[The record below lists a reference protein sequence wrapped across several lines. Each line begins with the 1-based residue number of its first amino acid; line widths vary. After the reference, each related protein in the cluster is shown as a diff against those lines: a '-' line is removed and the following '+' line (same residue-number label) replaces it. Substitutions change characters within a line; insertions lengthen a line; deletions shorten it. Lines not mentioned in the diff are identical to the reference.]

1 MADNDETVLDGWKK
15 TRSGARA
22 GRGFDYQHRFST
34 LILVQQWAGLLPT
47 GNLVP
52 EGLEDCV
59 VELPDRDI
67 WIQIKS
73 REQGTFSKGEVKT
86 IFKQARRKASLVNN
100 PKPTQLVAGLEQ
112 PCPAVTGYEM
122 DGLFDGRTEKVVVC
136 TAPEEEIVNLLSQN
150 LNIAEIIAEGLMSDL
165 YKLVAESS
173 AVNASLPFERRRR
186 ISTTEVEC
194 HILERLEAEDPSAIN
209 RAFDIRALEPVDFV
223 TPVSE
228 PGFYQGVKV
237 KPGHIASGLVIERPG
252 ETQDVVQAFKKRRH
266 LLVTGPSG
274 AGKSALIWLVA
285 HSLTAE
291 FRWYQISAQANA
303 QDADAIIRFVKSRR
317 PKKVSPIGLIF
328 DDVGE
333 SNSNLWDI
341 LTNQLRSLPDVYILG
356 SVRNEDI
363 ALITNQSDTEFFE
376 IRLDSELAQSMWEKL
391 INEGQTKWA
400 YWREPFEQ
408 SDGLMLEY
416 VHLLTQGKRLAAVIG
431 EQIRQRERER
441 RYDEL
446 AIIRGTAVL
455 CAFGG
460 EVEAKRLFELL
471 QLPPDCAAQA
481 LKRLID
487 EHLVRESRPGVLGG
501 LHALRSKALCD
512 ASHDDV
518 SYLRSDS
525 LWQSLAASTNE
536 TLPRII
542 QSVLN
547 ETQNEAEDVM
557 LQNLAKALAASDD
570 IEVWAAILTGLGIG
584 TMEQSVASF
593 TEMLEKH
600 GVQRTHWFLA
610 SMFSDASIDVPELS
624 GFENLKPMR
633 NAVIAFRALP
643 KRDLRDECL
652 QMLPEGTQAPV
663 CPDIRQANLLLSSLV
678 PITGGDPIQISF
690 APDFSGSG
698 EQNIHDVAAL
708 LSTAYLI
715 EPDLAIDFVVAFGGE
730 QTLFT
735 WFHSQIPWVTVPIIE
750 PQGTHGRT
758 VRANRFFVAESHQTD
773 AHKTLCDICETLIAI
788 SPMSNAAASD
798 AIGLSGQPIAINGL
812 SDWSKNIPRAHLP
825 PKARVAWNIV
835 FRQILL
841 ARAAEHSLTDY
852 THEMADHVRRTEK
865 IFRLFSEQWIKGWR
879 ISNKDKLAAEINEI
893 MDHVNGL
900 IYAKPKTLASSMTS
914 TTSDTEEDDRLGSL
928 LASVLDN
935 LVPRMCKIP
944 PESDAKA
951 AAGFTSGLA
960 AQAREHGRSEIWRT
974 TPSPPLDEL
983 AALAERLDDVACILH
998 EIAHDDTVRAIK
1010 NLRKAAR
1017 KGRLGKAI
1025 RATAGRCRLLAKQR
1039 FHRRLRALE
1048 NALKAQGLTARCRTR
1063 PVNDAD
1069 SIDWPA
1075 VEVAIL
1081 IKITDSE
1088 TDWDYLEY
1096 GLAIGKKQL
1105 AQDWRF
1111 CVVPVINNQVIADL
1125 AFISSSQGPLLDV
1138 EFTHKWKAHIDL
1150 PFFFS
1155 KISNA
1160 FDTAVSACTQISA
1173 IISYRDLKT
1182 LHPVEEEVLLKAR
1195 DDFEYNWKI
1204 VDTFIEKTEQE
1215 LFDEALAYLE
1225 SIWNQVV
1232 SEIESIETGQMVD
1245 NPFCHVMADV
1255 KNEKVIELGVAR
1267 MLLRQAEC
1275 FTAVSE

>member
-1 MADNDETVLDGWKK
+1 MADNDKTVLDGWKK

-59 VELPDRDI
+59 VELADRDI

-73 REQGTFSKGEVKT
+73 REHGTFSKGEVKA
-86 IFKQARRKASLVNN
+86 IFEQARQKAGLVNN
-100 PKPTQLVAGLEQ
+100 QKPTLLIAGLER
-112 PCPAVTGYEM
+112 PCPTVTGYEM
-122 DGLFDGRTEKVVVC
+122 DGLFDGKTEKVVVC
-136 TAPEEEIVNLLSQN
+136 PTPEEEIVGLLSKN

-173 AVNASLPFERRRR
+173 AANASLPFERRRR

-194 HILERLEAEDPSAIN
+194 RILERLEAEDPSAIN
-209 RAFDIRALEPVDFV
+209 RAFDKRVLEPVDFV
-223 TPVSE
+223 TAVSE

-237 KPGHIASGLVIERPG
+237 KPGHIAAGLVIERAT
-252 ETQDVVQAFKKRRH
+252 ETQAIVQAFKKCRH

-274 AGKSALIWLVA
+274 SGKSALIWLVSN
-285 HSLTAE
+285 SLTAE
-291 FRWYQISAQANA
+291 FRWYQVSAQANA
-303 QDADAIIRFVKSRR
+303 QDADAIIRFVESRR

-356 SVRNEDI
+356 SVRNEDVD
-363 ALITNQSDTEFFE
+363 LITNQSDTEFFE

-391 INEGQTKWA
+391 TRQSQTNWT

-416 VHLLTQGKRLAAVIG
+416 VHILTQGKRLAAVIG

-471 QLPPDCAAQA
+471 QLPPDRAAQA

-525 LWQSLAASTNE
+525 LWQSLSASTNE

-547 ETQNEAEDVM
+547 ETQNEAEDVT
-557 LQNLAKALAASDD
+557 LRNLAQALAASDD

-584 TMEQSVASF
+584 TMERSVTSF
-593 TEMLEKH
+593 MAMLEKH

-610 SMFSDASIDVPELS
+610 SMFSDAGIDVPELS
-624 GFENLKPMR
+624 GFENLKPMQ

-643 KRDLRDECL
+643 KRDFRADCLR
-652 QMLPEGTQAPV
+652 MLPQGTQVPV
-663 CPDIRQANLLLSSLV
+663 CTDIRQLNLLLSSLV
-678 PITGGDPIQISF
+678 PIPGGDSSRIPF
-690 APDFSGSG
+690 KTDFSGYG
-698 EQNIHDVAAL
+698 EQDIHDVAAL

-715 EPDLAIDFVVAFGGE
+715 GPDVAKDLVAAFGGE
-730 QTLFT
+730 QTLFN
-735 WFHSQIPWVTVPIIE
+735 WFSSQIPWVTVPIIE

-788 SPMSNAAASD
+788 SPMSDAAASD
-798 AIGLSGQPIAINGL
+798 AIGLSGQPIEINGL
-812 SDWSKNIPRAHLP
+812 SDWSKNISRENLP
-825 PKARVAWNIV
+825 SKARVAWNV
-835 FRQILL
+835 AFRQILL

-852 THEMADHVRRTEK
+852 THEMADHVRHTEK
-865 IFRLFSEQWIKGWR
+865 IFRLFSEQWIKGRR
-879 ISNKDKLAAEINEI
+879 ISNKDRLAAEINEI
-893 MDHVNGL
+893 VNHVDDL
-900 IYAKPKTLASSMTS
+900 IYAKPKTLAASMTS
-914 TTSDTEEDDRLGSL
+914 TTGDTEEDDKLGAL
-928 LASVLDN
+928 LTSVLYN

-944 PESDAKA
+944 PEPDAKA
-951 AAGFTSGLA
+951 AAAFTSGLA
-960 AQAREHGRSEIWRT
+960 AQAREHGISEIWRT

-983 AALAERLDDVACILH
+983 AVLAERLDGVACILH
-998 EIAHDDTVRAIK
+998 EIAHDDTARAIK
-1010 NLRKAAR
+1010 KLCQIAR
-1017 KGRLGKAI
+1017 KGRAGKAI
-1025 RATAGRCRLLAKQR
+1025 QAVAGRCRLLAKQR

-1088 TDWDYLEY
+1088 TDWNYLEDS
-1096 GLAIGKKQL
+1096 LSIGEKQL
-1105 AQDWRF
+1105 AQDWQF

-1138 EFTHKWKAHIDL
+1138 EFAHKWKAHINL
-1150 PFFFS
+1150 PFLS
-1155 KISNA
+1155 SEVSNA
-1160 FDTAVSACTQISA
+1160 FDIAVSACTQVSA
-1173 IISYRDLKT
+1173 IISYRDLEK
-1182 LHPVEEEVLLKAR
+1182 LHPTEEEALLKAI
-1195 DDFEYNWKI
+1195 DDFECNRKT
-1204 VDTFIEKTEQE
+1204 VDAFQQKTGQE
-1215 LFDEALAYLE
+1215 LFDEALVYLDE
-1225 SIWNQVV
+1225 IWNQIV
-1232 SEIESIETGQMVD
+1232 SEIESMKTGQMVD
-1245 NPFCHVMADV
+1245 NPLCHIMADME
-1255 KNEKVIELGVAR
+1255 NEKVIELGVAR

-1275 FTAVSE
+1275 YTVAAE

>member
-1 MADNDETVLDGWKK
+1 MADNDKTVLDGWKK

-59 VELPDRDI
+59 VELADRDI

-73 REQGTFSKGEVKT
+73 REQGTFSKGEVKK
-86 IFKQARRKASLVNN
+86 IFEQARRKASLVNN
-100 PKPTQLVAGLEQ
+100 QKPTLLVAGLER
-112 PCPAVTGYEM
+112 PCPTVTGYEM
-122 DGLFDGRTEKVVVC
+122 DGLFDGKTEKVVVC
-136 TAPEEEIVNLLSQN
+136 TTPEEEIVNLLSQH
-150 LNIAEIIAEGLMSDL
+150 LNIAEIIAEGLMNDL

-173 AVNASLPFERRRR
+173 AANASLPFERRRR

-194 HILERLEAEDPSAIN
+194 RILERLEAEDPSAIN

-252 ETQDVVQAFKKRRH
+252 EIQDVAQAFKKRRH

-274 AGKSALIWLVA
+274 SGKSALIWLVA
-285 HSLTAE
+285 HSLTTE

-303 QDADAIIRFVKSRR
+303 QDADAIIRFVRSRR

-333 SNSNLWDI
+333 SSSNLWDI
-341 LTNQLRSLPDVYILG
+341 LTNQLRSLSDVYILG

-376 IRLDSELAQSMWEKL
+376 IRLDSELAQSMWKKL
-391 INEGQTKWA
+391 NRQSQTNWT

-431 EQIRQRERER
+431 EQIRQREREK

-446 AIIRGTAVL
+446 AIIRSTAVL

-471 QLPPDCAAQA
+471 QLPPDSAAQA

-547 ETQNEAEDVM
+547 ETQNGAESVTI
-557 LQNLAKALAASDD
+557 QNLAKALAASDD

-593 TEMLEKH
+593 MEMLEKH

-610 SMFSDASIDVPELS
+610 SMFADASIDVPELS

-643 KRDLRDECL
+643 KRDLRAECL
-652 QMLPEGTQAPV
+652 QMLPQGTQAPV
-663 CPDIRQANLLLSSLV
+663 CTDIRQLNLLLSSLV
-678 PITGGDPIQISF
+678 PIPGGDHSRIPF
-690 APDFSGSG
+690 KTDFSGYG

-715 EPDLAIDFVVAFGGE
+715 GPDVAKDLVDAFGGE

-735 WFHSQIPWVTVPIIE
+735 WFHSQIPWVTVPKIE

-788 SPMSNAAASD
+788 SPMSDAAASD
-798 AIGLSGQPIAINGL
+798 AIGLSGQSIEINGL
-812 SDWSKNIPRAHLP
+812 SDWSKNIPRENLP
-825 PKARVAWNIV
+825 SKARVAWNV
-835 FRQILL
+835 AFRQILL

-852 THEMADHVRRTEK
+852 THEMADQVRHTEK

-879 ISNKDKLAAEINEI
+879 ISNKDRLVSEINEI
-893 MDHVNGL
+893 MDHVDDL

-914 TTSDTEEDDRLGSL
+914 TTGDTEEDDKLGAL
-928 LASVLDN
+928 LAGVLSN

-944 PESDAKA
+944 PEPNAKA
-951 AAGFTSGLA
+951 AAAFTSGLA
-960 AQAREHGRSEIWRT
+960 AQAREQGRSEIWRT

-983 AALAERLDDVACILH
+983 ATFSERLDGVACILH
-998 EIAHDDTVRAIK
+998 EIAHDDTARAIK

-1017 KGRLGKAI
+1017 KGRMGKAI
-1025 RATAGRCRLLAKQR
+1025 HSAAGRCRLLAKQR

-1081 IKITDSE
+1081 IKITDSA

-1125 AFISSSQGPLLDV
+1125 AFISSSQGPLPDV
-1138 EFTHKWKAHIDL
+1138 EFAHKWEAHIDL
-1150 PFFFS
+1150 PFLS
-1155 KISNA
+1155 PEISNA
-1160 FDTAVSACTQISA
+1160 FDAAVEACKQISA
-1173 IISYRDLKT
+1173 IISHRDLKT
-1182 LHPVEEEVLLKAR
+1182 LHPMEEEAFLKAI
-1195 DDFEYNWKI
+1195 DDFECYRKT
-1204 VDTFIEKTEQE
+1204 VDAFQQKTGLE
-1215 LFDEALAYLE
+1215 LFDGALAYLDE
-1225 SIWNQVV
+1225 IWNQIV
-1232 SEIESIETGQMVD
+1232 SEIESLKTGQMVD
-1245 NPFCHVMADV
+1245 NPLCHIMADME
-1255 KNEKVIELGVAR
+1255 NEKVIELGVAKI
-1267 MLLRQAEC
+1267 LLRQAEC
-1275 FTAVSE
+1275 CTVAAE

>member
-1 MADNDETVLDGWKK
+1 MADNDKTVLDGWKK

-59 VELPDRDI
+59 IELADRDI

-86 IFKQARRKASLVNN
+86 IFEQAQRKASLINN
-100 PKPTQLVAGLEQ
+100 QKPTLLVAGLEQ

-122 DGLFDGRTEKVVVC
+122 DGLFDGKTEKVVVC
-136 TAPEEEIVNLLSQN
+136 TAPEEEIVNLLSQH
-150 LNIAEIIAEGLMSDL
+150 LNIAEIIAEGLISDL

-173 AVNASLPFERRRR
+173 AANASLPFEKRRR

-194 HILERLEAEDPSAIN
+194 RILERLEAEDPSAIN

-274 AGKSALIWLVA
+274 SGKSALIWLVA

-303 QDADAIIRFVKSRR
+303 QDADAIIRFVRSRR

-333 SNSNLWDI
+333 SSSNLWDI

-363 ALITNQSDTEFFE
+363 ALIANQSDTEFFE
-376 IRLDSELAQSMWEKL
+376 IRLDSELAQSMWEEL
-391 INEGQTKWA
+391 TREGQTKWA

-416 VHLLTQGKRLAAVIG
+416 VHLLTQGKRLATVIG
-431 EQIRQRERER
+431 EQICQREREK

-446 AIIRGTAVL
+446 AIIRSTAVL

-547 ETQNEAEDVM
+547 ETQNGAEAVTI
-557 LQNLAKALAASDD
+557 QNLAQALAASDD

-593 TEMLEKH
+593 MEMLEKH
-600 GVQRTHWFLA
+600 EVQRTHWFLA
-610 SMFSDASIDVPELS
+610 SMFADASIDVPELS

-633 NAVIAFRALP
+633 NAVIASRALP
-643 KRDLRDECL
+643 KRDLRAECL
-652 QMLPEGTQAPV
+652 QMLPQGTQAPV
-663 CPDIRQANLLLSSLV
+663 CTDIRQLNLFLSSLV
-678 PITGGDPIQISF
+678 PIPGGDHSRIPF
-690 APDFSGSG
+690 KTDFSGYG

-715 EPDLAIDFVVAFGGE
+715 EPDVAKDLVAAFGGE

-735 WFHSQIPWVTVPIIE
+735 WFHSQTPWVTVPTIE

-758 VRANRFFVAESHQTD
+758 VRANWFFVAESHQGDPHETI
-773 AHKTLCDICETLIAI
+773 CDICETLIAI

-798 AIGLSGQPIAINGL
+798 VIDPSGQPIEIDGF
-812 SDWSKNIPRAHLP
+812 SPWSKNMPRANLP
-825 PKARVAWNIV
+825 SKTRVAWNV
-835 FRQILL
+835 AFRQILL

-852 THEMADHVRRTEK
+852 THEMAGHVRHTEE
-865 IFRLFSEQWIKGWR
+865 IFRLFSEKWIKGWR
-879 ISNKDKLAAEINEI
+879 ISNKDRLVAEINEI
-893 MDHVNGL
+893 MDQINGL

-914 TTSDTEEDDRLGSL
+914 TIGNTEEDDRLGAL
-928 LASVLDN
+928 LTSVLDN

-944 PESDAKA
+944 PKLDAKA
-951 AAGFTSGLA
+951 AAAFTSGLA
-960 AQAREHGRSEIWRT
+960 AQAREHGISEIWRT

-983 AALAERLDDVACILH
+983 AVLAERLDGVACILH
-998 EIAHDDTVRAIK
+998 EIAHDDTARVIK

-1017 KGRLGKAI
+1017 KGRMGKAI
-1025 RATAGRCRLLAKQR
+1025 HSAAGRCSLLAKQR

-1088 TDWDYLEY
+1088 TDWEYLEY

-1111 CVVPVINNQVIADL
+1111 CVVPIINNQVIADL
-1125 AFISSSQGPLLDV
+1125 AFISLSQGPLLDV
-1138 EFTHKWKAHIDL
+1138 EFAHKWKAHIDL
-1150 PFFFS
+1150 PFLS
-1155 KISNA
+1155 SEVSNA
-1160 FDTAVSACTQISA
+1160 FDIAVAACTQISA
-1173 IISYRDLKT
+1173 IISYRDLKI
-1182 LHPVEEEVLLKAR
+1182 LHPAEEEALLKAI
-1195 DDFEYNWKI
+1195 DDFECNRKT
-1204 VDTFIEKTEQE
+1204 VDAFQKKTGLE
-1215 LFDEALAYLE
+1215 LFDEVLVYLNE
-1225 SIWNQVV
+1225 IWNQIV
-1232 SEIESIETGQMVD
+1232 SEIESMKTGQMVD
-1245 NPFCHVMADV
+1245 NPLCHVMAD
-1255 KNEKVIELGVAR
+1255 NEKIAELGVVR

-1275 FTAVSE
+1275 CTVAAE